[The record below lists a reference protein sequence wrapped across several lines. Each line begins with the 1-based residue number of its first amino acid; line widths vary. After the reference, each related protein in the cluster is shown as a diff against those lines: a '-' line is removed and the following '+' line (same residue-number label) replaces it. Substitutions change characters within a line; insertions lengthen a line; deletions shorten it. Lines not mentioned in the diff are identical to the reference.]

1 MGAWR
6 RSQRLI
12 EVWEEFRG
20 GALYVAIILKED
32 CDFTDRTDNPG
43 REQELLG
50 LETEITGSNFGKVKN
65 VSI

>member
-1 MGAWR
+1 MQA
-6 RSQRLI
+6 
-12 EVWEEFRG
+12 WEEFRG
-20 GALYVAIILKED
+20 GALCVSIILKEG

-43 REQELLG
+43 GEQELLG